1 MARTYRNEAAA
12 NVAMADQVQRMA
24 QTRADW
30 RAVLTARDAKRD
42 SRRASMLHHSRRHS
56 ADRFLFAAKMF
67 SIVLSAVIVIGG
79 AL

>member
-12 NVAMADQVQRMA
+12 NVALADQAQRMA

-56 ADRFLFAAKMF
+56 AERFLFAAHMF
-67 SIVLSAVIVIGG
+67 AIVMSVAIVIGG
-79 AL
+79 VL